1 VSLTVASHYWPLMA
15 EALAVISVVA
25 NIIQLVDFSSKVLHR
40 LHEFRSGLGEV
51 PKSFQHFSA
60 ELPVLKATLLKVRE
74 AIEAGSLSDE
84 TEKALIPAIEGCKE
98 QIQLLD
104 SLLAKILPN
113 TTDSRLRRS
122 TKAIL
127 SLNQEAKVQSITK
140 ILHSYIRTLTFYY
153 TVESS
158 TLQPLT
164 GDTLLRYYRISLLNP
179 SHRCKAHQNPPVV
192 VATRSIPELRESSET
207 TTTRHWPVVS

>member
-1 VSLTVASHYWPLMA
+1 MA

-40 LHEFRSGLGEV
+40 LDEFRSGVGQV
-51 PKSFQHFSA
+51 PKSFQHVSA
-60 ELPVLKATLLKVRE
+60 ELPVLKATLQNVRE
-74 AIEAGSLSDE
+74 AIEASSLSEE

-98 QIQLLD
+98 QIQVLD

-122 TKAIL
+122 TKAVL
-127 SLNQEAKVQSITK
+127 SLNQEAKVENITK

-153 TVESS
+153 TVVSS
-158 TLQPLT
+158 TLRPST
-164 GDTLLRYYRISLLNP
+164 GDILLQHYRISLLTH
-179 SHRCKAHQNPPVV
+179 SHRCKAH
-192 VATRSIPELRESSET
+192 
-207 TTTRHWPVVS
+207 